1 MATRVAASGGDG
13 EGEVVASGP
22 SVCVAASP
30 HCGGVDCAAASA
42 YVRAWAVSL
51 LLNTHYV
58 HIWVRVGLWYAGRK
72 VRAGFKGEPSSSDF
86 QTLRERHRPYGQEMQ
101 EINDNCA
108 PVGNTRPQTM
118 TGLKWKF

>member
-1 MATRVAASGGDG
+1 MSGNLSSTVSGDRGGSAAMGAGVLVALPYPYPYPRCVVMATRASGGDG

-58 HIWVRVGLWYAGRK
+58 HMGPSGSMVRWTQSASRVQGRAK
-72 VRAGFKGEPSSSDF
+72 
-86 QTLRERHRPYGQEMQ
+86 L
-101 EINDNCA
+101 I
-108 PVGNTRPQTM
+108 
-118 TGLKWKF
+118 